1 MPVIQEV
8 IQRINTILDEITTI
22 EEPQSTKTPHLE
34 HMPELEDIPSWDE
47 QAIPYNPEVEEEEQ
61 QAWNKLHFNSD
72 QHTVQEFA
80 QELDLATLIG
90 TTNAQIID
98 KFKECF
104 PPEIESQLLDIN
116 DLDCLVT

>member
-1 MPVIQEV
+1 MTL
-8 IQRINTILDEITTI
+8 N
-22 EEPQSTKTPHLE
+22 
-34 HMPELEDIPSWDE
+34 
-47 QAIPYNPEVEEEEQ
+47 A
-61 QAWNKLHFNSD
+61 D

-80 QELDLATLIG
+80 QELDLVAALIG

-116 DLDCLVT
+116 DLDRLVTKANQLV